1 VSVGYATSAQGTAEL
16 QGKVSIVT
24 GAAKGIGR
32 ATAQA
37 FAEAGAA
44 VCLVDVDEEAGS
56 RAAEA
61 LRQAGAQAIFMAAD
75 VSHSAAVDRSVQR
88 CLEQF
93 GGVDI
98 LVNNAARAIPGTVDV
113 LSEQDWNASLAIN
126 LTGAFLFSRRVLPT
140 MTERG
145 GGVIINVA
153 SITGLVGRAGRP
165 AYCASKGGLIAL
177 SRAMAVDHA
186 PDGVRVIAVCPSGI
200 ETDQMAELFRE
211 SPDPEAARAESVALH
226 LAGRLAAPKELADFL
241 TYLASD
247 RASFITGSVLT
258 FDGGYTAV

>member
-1 VSVGYATSAQGTAEL
+1 MSQQIPTSTRGAEL
-16 QGKVSIVT
+16 SGKVAIVT

-44 VCLVDVDEEAGS
+44 VCLVDIDRAVGESVTESLHAAGY
-56 RAAEA
+56 R
-61 LRQAGAQAIFMAAD
+61 AIFAHAD
-75 VSHSAAVDRSVQR
+75 VSQRAAVDRCVHD
-88 CLEQF
+88 CLAEF

-98 LVNNAARAIPGTVDV
+98 LVNNAARAIAGNVDV
-113 LSEQDWNASLAIN
+113 LSDDDWNASLGIN
-126 LTGAFLFSRRVLPT
+126 LTGPFMFSRRVLPV
-140 MTERG
+140 MAQRG
-145 GGVIINVA
+145 GGAIINVA
-153 SITGLVGRAGRP
+153 SVTGLVGRAGRP

-177 SRAMAVDHA
+177 TRAMAVDHA
-186 PDGVRVIAVCPSGI
+186 ADGVRVVAVCPSGV
-200 ETDQMAELFRE
+200 ETDQMVELFAE
-211 SPDPEAARAESVALH
+211 SPDPEAARAESIALH
-226 LAGRLAAPKELADFL
+226 LAGRLANPSELADFL